1 MLLIV
6 KSKVTTL
13 SHPAALVRICVAV
26 LLLLVYV
33 IPSIHVKL
41 SQATCKSVAVMI
53 GQQFPSPKPKSPK
66 EPLEIIVPLTSVI
79 SQLNSDVQ
87 EPVTQLFK
95 EILLPLDAKNDILF
109 KNPLLTV
116 APLMI
121 VSPFN
126 NKSTELPLQPSP
138 KLSYKFRL

>member
-1 MLLIV
+1 
-6 KSKVTTL
+6 
-13 SHPAALVRICVAV
+13 
-26 LLLLVYV
+26 
-33 IPSIHVKL
+33 
-41 SQATCKSVAVMI
+41 MI

-79 SQLNSDVQ
+79 SQLTSDVQ

-95 EILLPLDAKNDILF
+95 EILLPLDAKNEILF

-121 VSPFN
+121 VTPFN

-138 KLSYKFRL
+138 